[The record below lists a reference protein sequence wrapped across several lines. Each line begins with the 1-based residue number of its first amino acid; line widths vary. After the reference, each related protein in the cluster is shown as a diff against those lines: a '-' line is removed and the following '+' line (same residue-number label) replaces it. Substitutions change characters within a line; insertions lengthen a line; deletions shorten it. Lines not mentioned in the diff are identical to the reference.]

1 MGHVSRRLYSSLA
14 VSTAHL
20 KHFPPREATL
30 RTKKATFDP
39 ETWAAL
45 QPPPPSALMAFS
57 HRIGLG
63 AVLTTP
69 AAVQRAC
76 THKSFLDLHARY
88 YPLSPPPPNNANL
101 AVLGNALMGLFASEH
116 LHATYPHLPTR
127 VLKAAVS
134 AHVGPLTCASVAQE
148 MGAVPLLRWHR
159 QVRPASPTSPALLR
173 SDALASIPRALTALV
188 YQERCLA
195 SARKFVHSFL
205 LGRRVDIRAMLKFR
219 DPKRALMETVAKFQ
233 REPPKSRLLKETGRF
248 SNSPIFVVGIYTG
261 ADKLGEGFGSS
272 LKMAEY
278 RAAEDALHRLYLTRT
293 PTHLLTLPSSTFGEN
308 ADIYKPTDAV
318 PYSPGELGESETLY
332 ASSGRSG
339 ILAPR
344 RRVLE
349 VES

>member
-1 MGHVSRRLYSSLA
+1 MRRLYSSAAAQLA

-20 KHFPPREATL
+20 KRFPPKEATA
-30 RTKKATFDP
+30 RTAKASFAP
-39 ETWAAL
+39 ESWAAL

-63 AVLTTP
+63 NILTTP

-76 THKSFLDLHARY
+76 THKSFLDLHAKY
-88 YPLSPPPPNNANL
+88 YSLSPAPATNANL
-101 AVLGNALMGLFASEH
+101 ASLGNALMGLFATEH
-116 LHATYPHLPTR
+116 LHASYPHLPTR

-159 QVRPASPTSPALLR
+159 QPTTPTSPALLH

-188 YQERCLA
+188 YQERSLA
-195 SARKFVHSFL
+195 SARKFINAFFL
-205 LGRRVDIRAMLKFR
+205 SRQVDLRAMLKFR
-219 DPKRALMETVAKFQ
+219 DPKRALMETVSKFQ
-233 REPPKSRLLKETGRF
+233 RERPKSRLLKETGRF

-261 ADKLGEGFGSS
+261 PDKLGEGFGSS

-293 PTHLLTLPSSTFGEN
+293 PSHLLQLPSSTFGQN
-308 ADIYKPTDAV
+308 ANIYKVASEA
-318 PYSPGELGESETLY
+318 PYTPGELGEMEALY

-339 ILAPR
+339 IIAPKR
-344 RRVLE
+344 PIPEEAV
-349 VES
+349 